1 MFLVT
6 TDRPFWSRRPRRHP
20 RRGGAKPDPL
30 DEHEEFRRL
39 SIEGTLEHF
48 DRYVARDR

>member
-1 MFLVT
+1 MTQKATPEF
-6 TDRPFWSRRPRRHP
+6 RAAEEYR
-20 RRGGAKPDPL
+20 AKPDPL

-48 DRYVARDR
+48 DRYVAEDR